1 MIFCPAAT
9 IIEKITLIINV
20 SRKLGL
26 VIAANT
32 AAGIGALSPHHPHY
46 RERHYEKNHN
56 CKDDPIKQP

>member
-1 MIFCPAAT
+1 M
-9 IIEKITLIINV
+9 KINV

-32 AAGIGALSPHHPHY
+32 AAGIGALPPHHPHY